1 MTPQNRER
9 PMLSK
14 DINVDAFWDE
24 EAHVWVAS
32 SNDVP
37 GLITES
43 DTMEHLMQKLK
54 VVIPE
59 LLQANGLLSESD
71 ATDIPIHLLGKW
83 QEVIK
88 AQTRNG

>member
-1 MTPQNRER
+1 
-9 PMLSK
+9 MLSK
-14 DINVDAFWDE
+14 DINVEAFWDE
-24 EAHVWVAS
+24 EAGVWVAS

-54 VVIPE
+54 ILIPE
-59 LLQANGLLSESD
+59 LLQANGLLSDPNE
-71 ATDIPIHLLGKW
+71 TDIPIHLLGKW

-88 AQTRNG
+88 SQTRNG

>member
-1 MTPQNRER
+1 
-9 PMLSK
+9 MLSK
-14 DINVDAFWDE
+14 DINVEAFWDE
-24 EAHVWVAS
+24 EARVWVAS

-54 VVIPE
+54 ILIPE

-71 ATDIPIHLLGKW
+71 AADIPIHLLGKW

-88 AQTRNG
+88 SRTRNG